1 MYEHFWFQER
11 PFLNIKCKV
20 VFIPPSNI
28 SFLQK
33 KNVKFVVI
41 KWQLLAPKMFTCQN
55 ASSYV
60 HGIVVMYS
68 RPSKTFQKEN
78 PLTHLCSMG
87 NYTFKM
93 CKSNGI
99 YFEYLCKK
107 LFFFKKKSYNTV
119 FQQPMGIPYSALVN
133 DKTIKYSQTYCLY
146 LAVDQ

>member
-1 MYEHFWFQER
+1 MQGCLYSPLKYFF
-11 PFLNIKCKV
+11 FA
-20 VFIPPSNI
+20 
-28 SFLQK
+28 K

-107 LFFFKKKSYNTV
+107 LFFLKKNLTTLYFSS
-119 FQQPMGIPYSALVN
+119 QWASPIPL
-133 DKTIKYSQTYCLY
+133 
-146 LAVDQ
+146 

>member
-1 MYEHFWFQER
+1 MQGCLYS
-11 PFLNIKCKV
+11 
-20 VFIPPSNI
+20 PSSI

-33 KNVKFVVI
+33 NGKFVVI
-41 KWQLLAPKMFTCQN
+41 EWQLLAPKMFTCQN

-107 LFFFKKKSYNTV
+107 LFFKKKSYNTV
-119 FQQPMGIPYSALVN
+119 F
-133 DKTIKYSQTYCLY
+133 
-146 LAVDQ
+146 